1 MAPAAAR
8 RRGDGEAAVLR
19 QGFTKHYEEGG
30 GVGEGEGGNQRQRRT
45 EAEIPTRYRRQ
56 GGGEQKHHSIS
67 PAAATLTVPSSHQ
80 NRIHELHGCCGAT
93 SQAHAP
99 PPAVCLVPQDISTR
113 VIAEGL
119 RVEQTA
125 MSKIM
130 TRNPTYV
137 TADSLA
143 IEALQKMV
151 QAAAFR
157 ANGLRPQGDAGAEV
171 AVNCHRPAAA
181 GKKIDRKDTSG
192 SAVSAGTSPTAR
204 LRWQLHVDPRRGGFA
219 APISDASEAPR
230 QAAALAVLAAS
241 TGRSAVEDMGEDE
254 VDGIGGIDPTVW
266 KGAALRPRRRVNGWV
281 NSPLTQIFRS
291 IKDMMFD
298 FISRK
303 FRHLPVV
310 ENGEVMAMLDIAK
323 CLYDAIARLE
333 KAAEQGS
340 AIAAAVEGVERQL
353 GGNFTAPYAFIE
365 TLRER
370 MFKPS
375 LSTIVTEDTK
385 VAIVSPSDPV
395 YVATQK
401 MREFRVN
408 SVIVTTGNTVQGIFT
423 SKDVLMRVV
432 SQNLSPELTLV
443 EKVMTANPDCA
454 MLDTTILDALHIM
467 HDGKFLHIPVL
478 DREGQIA
485 ACLDVLQL
493 THAAIQLV
501 EGGNGTANDMANSVM
516 QRFWDSALALEP
528 PDDEL
533 DSRSEASLL
542 MASEAGDGRS
552 SIYPP
557 IIGNSFPFKLQD
569 RKGRVH
575 RFTCGSESLNE
586 LVSSVRQRLSIIDE
600 KDIIQILY
608 EDDEG
613 DRVLLTTDTDLAGA
627 VLHAKSS
634 GLKVLKLHIVDEFNP
649 NTEVVYSYH
658 MLTYLSPNE

>member
-1 MAPAAAR
+1 MSSAAAAAPPVRRTRSRPPSGSSRKSEDPYAAAAANGNGKTSPKLASTNSLPGERTVKKLRLSKALTIPEGTTVYDASRRMAAR
-8 RRGDGEAAVLR
+8 RVDAVLL
-19 QGFTKHYEEGG
+19 TDAEGLLSG
-30 GVGEGEGGNQRQRRT
+30 IVT
-45 EAEIPTRYRRQ
+45 D
-56 GGGEQKHHSIS
+56 K
-67 PAAATLTVPSSHQ
+67 
-80 NRIHELHGCCGAT
+80 
-93 SQAHAP
+93 
-99 PPAVCLVPQDISTR
+99 DISTR

-119 RVEQTA
+119 RVEQTI

-130 TRNPTYV
+130 TRNPSYV
-137 TADSLA
+137 TSDSLA

-151 QAAAFR
+151 Q
-157 ANGLRPQGDAGAEV
+157 G
-171 AVNCHRPAAA
+171 
-181 GKKIDRKDTSG
+181 
-192 SAVSAGTSPTAR
+192 
-204 LRWQLHVDPRRGGFA
+204 
-219 APISDASEAPR
+219 
-230 QAAALAVLAAS
+230 
-241 TGRSAVEDMGEDE
+241 
-254 VDGIGGIDPTVW
+254 
-266 KGAALRPRRRVNGWV
+266 
-281 NSPLTQIFRS
+281 
-291 IKDMMFD
+291 
-298 FISRK
+298 K

-353 GGNFTAPYAFIE
+353 GGNFTAPSAFIE

-375 LSTIVTEDTK
+375 LSTIVTEGTQ

-408 SVIVTTGNTVQGIFT
+408 SVVVTTGNTVQGIFT

-443 EKVMTANPDCA
+443 EKVMTANPACA
-454 MLDTTILDALHIM
+454 TLDTTILDALHIM

-478 DREGQIA
+478 DREGKIA

-501 EGGNGTANDMANSVM
+501 EGGNGTANEVANSVM
-516 QRFWDSALALEP
+516 QRFWDSALALDP
-528 PDDEL
+528 PDDEF
-533 DSRSEASLL
+533 DSRSEASLIV
-542 MASEAGDGRS
+542 ASEFGDGKS

-557 IIGNSFPFKLQD
+557 IIGNSFSFKLHD

-575 RFTCGSESLNE
+575 RFTCGSESLDE
-586 LVSSVRQRLSIIDE
+586 LVSSVRQRLSIVDG
-600 KDIIQILY
+600 KDCIQLLY

-634 GLKVLKLHIVDEFNP
+634 GLKVLKLHIEDESSS
-649 NTEVVYSYH
+649 NTEVVKPLQELAPPRRSG
-658 MLTYLSPNE
+658 LSPVKFGLMAGTVALGGAAVMVYLKRSRV

>member
-1 MAPAAAR
+1 MTPPPPSTPTPTEMGRPPRSSPLPNIFPLVRGERTVKKLRLSKALTIPEGTTVYDASRRMAAR
-8 RRGDGEAAVLR
+8 RVDAVLLTDA
-19 QGFTKHYEEGG
+19 QGLLSGIVTDK
-30 GVGEGEGGNQRQRRT
+30 
-45 EAEIPTRYRRQ
+45 
-56 GGGEQKHHSIS
+56 
-67 PAAATLTVPSSHQ
+67 
-80 NRIHELHGCCGAT
+80 
-93 SQAHAP
+93 
-99 PPAVCLVPQDISTR
+99 DISTR

-119 RVEQTA
+119 RVEQTI

-151 QAAAFR
+151 Q
-157 ANGLRPQGDAGAEV
+157 G
-171 AVNCHRPAAA
+171 
-181 GKKIDRKDTSG
+181 
-192 SAVSAGTSPTAR
+192 
-204 LRWQLHVDPRRGGFA
+204 
-219 APISDASEAPR
+219 
-230 QAAALAVLAAS
+230 
-241 TGRSAVEDMGEDE
+241 
-254 VDGIGGIDPTVW
+254 
-266 KGAALRPRRRVNGWV
+266 
-281 NSPLTQIFRS
+281 
-291 IKDMMFD
+291 
-298 FISRK
+298 K

-375 LSTIVTEDTK
+375 LSTIVTEGTK

-454 MLDTTILDALHIM
+454 TLDTTILDALHIM

-493 THAAIQLV
+493 THAAIQL
-501 EGGNGTANDMANSVM
+501 ANSVM

-586 LVSSVRQRLSIIDE
+586 LVSSVRQRLRIIDE

-613 DRVLLTTDTDLAGA
+613 DRVMLTTDTDLAGA

-634 GLKVLKLHIVDEFNP
+634 GLKVLKLHIVDESNP
-649 NTEVVYSYH
+649 NTEVVKPLQELAPRSRNGVSSVKIGL
-658 MLTYLSPNE
+658 MAGAVALSGAAVMVYLKRSRV